1 MMSSDETPG
10 PRPDGMSEPVQERL
24 PQNVRQSPPQDVRQ
38 SPPQDV
44 RQSLPQDV
52 RQSPPQDVRQSVPQD
67 VRQSPARDTGQTRP
81 SLPET
86 AQRELEALRREIE
99 RWHVLAGG
107 DRSLLE
113 ALVHHSPHGLLLC
126 DATGRFILQN
136 RAAERIWAGSATID
150 SVEGWGVYRA
160 FHPDGRPYEAGDW
173 AMARCLSHGEVVQA
187 EEVHFQRFDGTHGI
201 LLGSCAPILGPSG
214 ELEGA
219 LGVFADITALKHVEE
234 RLQIIT
240 DSLPVLISY
249 IDMDLRYRFTNL
261 NYERWFGRSRA
272 DFEGSHM
279 RDHLGDAV
287 FQIVEP
293 YLGRALR
300 GETVKYETSLPYLH
314 GGERFVEATYVPH
327 FGPDR
332 SVLGIV
338 ALVTDI
344 SERKRWTD
352 RTERLLSITAA
363 LADAVTPA
371 QVYAAVVDRTAEV
384 LHASSAGLWLVDED
398 GRGVTL
404 VRSWGLAESR
414 WIKFARFA
422 LDGSLHVPI
431 LHALQQ
437 GEPIWIPSRQDLL
450 GRYPHLQ
457 GALLGDEDHAITTLP
472 LTVEGRRIGALA
484 FTFERTRAPLE
495 EDRAVFLVAARH
507 AAQALER
514 ARLFREA
521 ELAYTETN
529 LLYRLTD
536 AVNRA
541 QSVEDVYEASLDTI
555 HNALDV
561 ERASILFFDDD
572 GVIRFKAWRGLSDG
586 YRRAVE
592 GHTPWRPGDRDPQAV
607 YVEDTL
613 RDDSMSGYRELF
625 ESERIRALA
634 FVPLVYESRLL
645 GKFMLYW
652 DAPCSLSER
661 ERSIAR
667 SIADQV
673 ASAVGRKRAQEER
686 ERLIE
691 QLSQTVHLNEL
702 FAGVVGHDLRNPL
715 SAIMNTAQLAL
726 RRDEG
731 ERMYKPLS
739 RILSA
744 GERMTRMIEQLL
756 DFTRA
761 RAGGGI
767 PVDPQDMNLGEVGK
781 RVLGEIEDANPD
793 RSIRIETTGDLQGFW
808 DPDRLAQ
815 VLSNLAGNA
824 VEHGA
829 AGTGVSVVFDGRDPD
844 TVQIRIGNTGTVR
857 PDVLPVLFEPFRGTE
872 RRRERAKGLGL
883 GLYITQQIVLA
894 HGGSIAVVSAP
905 DEATT
910 TFTVT
915 LPRRAKPSK

>member
-1 MMSSDETPG
+1 MSSEETPG
-10 PRPDGMSEPVQERL
+10 LRPDGTSEPVRER
-24 PQNVRQSPPQDVRQ
+24 PPRDGGQS
-38 SPPQDV
+38 SP
-44 RQSLPQDV
+44 
-52 RQSPPQDVRQSVPQD
+52 
-67 VRQSPARDTGQTRP
+67 RDTGQTSARDPRP
-81 SLPET
+81 ALPET
-86 AQRELEALRREIE
+86 TQRELEALRREIE

-107 DRSLLE
+107 DQGLLE
-113 ALVHHSPHGLLLC
+113 ALVHNSPHGILVC
-126 DATGRFILQN
+126 DAAGRFILQN

-173 AMARCLSHGEVVQA
+173 AMARCLTHGDAVQA

-201 LLGSCAPILGPSG
+201 LLGSCAPITGPSG

-240 DSLPVLISY
+240 DSLPVLVSY
-249 IDMDLRYRFTNL
+249 IDPDLRYRFTNL
-261 NYERWFGRSRA
+261 NYERWFGLSRA
-272 DFEGSHM
+272 HFEGSHM
-279 RDHLGDAV
+279 REHLGPAAFEV
-287 FQIVEP
+287 LEP
-293 YLGRALR
+293 HLRRALR
-300 GETVKYETSLPYLH
+300 GETVTYESRLPYRH
-314 GGERFVEATYVPH
+314 GGERFVEGTYVPH

-344 SERKRWTD
+344 SERKRWAQ
-352 RTERLLSITAA
+352 RTERLLAITAA

-371 QVYAAVVDRTAEV
+371 QVYAAVVDRTAEM
-384 LHASSAGLWLVDED
+384 LGATSAGLWLVGDD
-398 GRGVTL
+398 R
-404 VRSWGLAESR
+404 RSVSLARS
-414 WIKFARFA
+414 
-422 LDGSLHVPI
+422 
-431 LHALQQ
+431 HALSEAQRAKL
-437 GEPIWIPSRQDLL
+437 GEIS
-450 GRYPHLQ
+450 PHL
-457 GALLGDEDHAITTLP
+457 DEELVGGQARSVAKLP
-472 LTVEGRRIGALA
+472 LTVEGRRIGVLA
-484 FTFERTRAPLE
+484 FTFEGARAPLE
-495 EDRAVFLVAARH
+495 EDRALFLVVARH

-514 ARLFREA
+514 ARLLHEA

-541 QSVEDVYEASLDTI
+541 QSAEEVYEASLDTI

-561 ERASILFFDDD
+561 ERASILFFDPD
-572 GVIRFKAWRGLSDG
+572 GVMRFKAWRGLSDA

-592 GHTPWRPGDRDPQAV
+592 GHTPWKPGEVDPRPV
-607 YVEDTL
+607 YVEDVHA
-613 RDDSMSGYRELF
+613 DPSMSGYLALF
-625 ESERIRALA
+625 AEEKIGALA
-634 FVPLVYESRLL
+634 FVPLVYEGRLL

-652 DAPCSLSER
+652 IAPRSLSER
-661 ERSIAR
+661 EKSIAR

-767 PVDPQDMNLGEVGK
+767 PVDPQEINLGDLGR

-793 RSIRIETTGDLQGFW
+793 RTIRIEMSGDLEGLW

-824 VEHGA
+824 VQHGA
-829 AGTGVSVVFDGRDPD
+829 HGTAVTVAFDGRSPD
-844 TVQIRIGNTGTVR
+844 SVQVRFSNAGTVR

-872 RRRERAKGLGL
+872 PRRERTKGLGL

-905 DEATT
+905 DEGTT

-915 LPRRAKPSK
+915 LPRRARHSKPRL